1 MLRNRG
7 FFEWYLGLRKNFPV
21 TEKHRLQLGAEVFNV
36 VNPLQLGG
44 ANPTPTSATFGKV
57 TSKSGN
63 RMIQLALKYI
73 F

>member
-7 FFEWYLGLRKNFPV
+7 FWEWYLGLRKNFPV
-21 TEKHRLQLGAEVFNV
+21 TEKHRLQLRAEVFNV
-36 VNPLQLGG
+36 VNPMP
-44 ANPTPTSATFGKV
+44 APTIATFGKV